1 LMMSKLAKKAHEYGS
16 EFVAIAELDQACEAM
31 EDTLSARIDANSDVL
46 AEVTRRVLALENP
59 KPAKRAKTKVAD
71 VKERTGVRK
80 EQDG

>member
-1 LMMSKLAKKAHEYGS
+1 MMMSKLAKKAHEYGS
-16 EFVAIAELDQACEAM
+16 AFSAIDELDKACEGM
-31 EDTLSARIDANSDVL
+31 EETLSARIDAIADTV
-46 AEVTRRVLALENP
+46 AEVTRRVLALEKP